1 MALLQ
6 HPDAQLAQPIRLYV
20 DLPGHEPHATHGGLA
35 GFKAYLGPE
44 DPAAAAEWTQ
54 LTSTNNINAFV
65 KITEHLYSI
74 FARNI
79 NLASRYCDESL
90 CERRIVSPKRNISK
104 HVNHMRYNKN

>member
-20 DLPGHEPHATHGGLA
+20 DLPGHEPHATHGLFRA
-35 GFKAYLGPE
+35 
-44 DPAAAAEWTQ
+44 DAACRGDTAAEGTQ

-79 NLASRYCDESL
+79 NKKGWSL
-90 CERRIVSPKRNISK
+90 ERGVYLPCIFILGLVACERRKSKEKKR
-104 HVNHMRYNKN
+104 